1 MTTSAKGVSYVVQW
15 ESGGAN
21 CVDVERCTLMIV
33 VISALTSQG
42 RVVSPTRALNNCLPK
57 VILHTGVY
65 VYARIICIFLAINLF
80 HVTQVVIFIL

>member
-42 RVVSPTRALNNCLPK
+42 RVVSPTRVLNNILPR
-57 VILHTGVY
+57 VLLHTGVY
-65 VYARIICIFLAINLF
+65 MIVRSYNMYIFS
-80 HVTQVVIFIL
+80 H